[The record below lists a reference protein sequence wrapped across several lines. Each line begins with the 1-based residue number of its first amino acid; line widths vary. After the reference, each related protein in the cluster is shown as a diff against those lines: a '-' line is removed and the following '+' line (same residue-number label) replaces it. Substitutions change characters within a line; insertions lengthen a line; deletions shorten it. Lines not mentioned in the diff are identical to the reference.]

1 MIEQEIKIVINEI
14 NEYLNKQLW
23 MDFEVIEYSNCVLK
37 IIGSLDISAMPNVE
51 IILKDVFFVSTVF
64 NWETDTSQQ
73 ALFLVEGS
81 ERRQLNMRF
90 HVEQGYHLIK
100 FKAEGY
106 PDNFGCLFCVKEILF
121 RILERV

>member
-81 ERRQLNMRF
+81 ERRQLHVQRF
-90 HVEQGYHLIK
+90 QWRNVWSDRHSCRRRRME
-100 FKAEGY
+100 
-106 PDNFGCLFCVKEILF
+106 
-121 RILERV
+121 